1 MASFKEMRELL
12 LLSLEHNTINEE
24 EFLLLSEGFES
35 KNPDFP
41 YENDA
46 AFDLDDMDESKCLAE
61 FRFQKRH
68 IPLLADVLQIPDTFS
83 CYQRSVSSGISLSIQ
98 RPYPTLW

>member
-24 EFLLLSEGFES
+24 KFLLLSEEFES
-35 KNPDFP
+35 KNPNFP
-41 YENDA
+41 YENDSG
-46 AFDLDDMDESKCLAE
+46 FDLDDMEESECLVE

-68 IPLLADVLQIPDTFS
+68 IALLADVLQIPDTFLY
-83 CYQRSVSSGISLSIQ
+83 YQDLSEISFE
-98 RPYPTLW
+98 WH